1 MGYDSRSCASSG
13 LIEIKLRTEL
23 SKMYVLI
30 ESLHKQIENA
40 SVFDCEII
48 SIVKTEQEAE
58 DWQNQSPLYRA
69 YKYVS
74 ETDIAR

>member
-1 MGYDSRSCASSG
+1 
-13 LIEIKLRTEL
+13 
-23 SKMYVLI
+23 MYVLI